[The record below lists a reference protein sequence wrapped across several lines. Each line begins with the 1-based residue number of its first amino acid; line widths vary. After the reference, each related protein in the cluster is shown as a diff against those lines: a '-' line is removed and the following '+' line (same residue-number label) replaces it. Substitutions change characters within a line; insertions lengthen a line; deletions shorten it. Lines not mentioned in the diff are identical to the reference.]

1 MRNLFKKKPK
11 ILITNDDGIDAAG
24 IWLLAEAA
32 TAYGDVTIV
41 APSEEQSAM
50 SHGISR
56 VRMQVLEYKSPY
68 KKIKAYHVPGKPA
81 DCVITAHEEL
91 GLTFDYVL
99 SGVNHGTNLGVDINY
114 SGTVGAASEAIIY
127 GIPAAAFSS
136 TMGNDEVAKNEL
148 KKVLDFIF
156 EKQLWQKET
165 IINVNFP
172 KSKTG
177 RAKGIQ
183 MTRQAMIMERP
194 FTEGSDLKAWD
205 AGFVSIT
212 PIGID
217 RTRHDLLKEWERY
230 NYEW

>member
-1 MRNLFKKKPK
+1 MKNLFRKKPK

-24 IWLLAEAA
+24 LWLLAEAA

-56 VRMQVLEYKSPY
+56 VRMEIKEYPSPY
-68 KKIKAYHVPGKPA
+68 RKIRAYHVPGKPA

-91 GLTFDYVL
+91 GITFDYVL
-99 SGVNHGTNLGVDINY
+99 SGINHGTNLGADINY

-127 GIPAAAFSS
+127 GVPAAAFSS
-136 TMGNDEVAKNEL
+136 TMGDDEVTRNEL
-148 KKVLDFIF
+148 KKVLGFIF
-156 EKQLWQKET
+156 EKKLWQKET

-177 RAKGIQ
+177 TAKGIR
-183 MTRQAMIMERP
+183 MTRQAMVMERP
-194 FTEGSDLKAWD
+194 FTKGSDLEAWD
-205 AGFVSIT
+205 TGFVSIT

-217 RTRHDLLKEWERY
+217 RTRYDLLKEWEQF
-230 NYEW
+230 NNEW